1 MGTFRAMGTEVTVLA
16 PRASISEEDRL
27 TRRVRALFEQNERM
41 FSRFRPESA
50 LSTLNGATAA
60 VSVPDELFS
69 ALERAEAYR
78 RLTRGAFDVRVGA
91 SLVACGYDRS
101 FTAGGLDRAAS
112 SEPAAAVASGPCV
125 RLDPATRSI
134 DRPAGVLLDLGG
146 MIKGFTVDR
155 ARELLPACA
164 AIDAGGDAYLRG
176 AGPDGA
182 GWQVDIEDPHDADRT
197 LMTLRVH
204 DRAVATSSPNR
215 RNWRVG
221 PEQMHHLMDP
231 HTGRPSRSST
241 TQVTVVASTVELA
254 EVLAK
259 AVFVLDAGTALELLA
274 GLDGVAA
281 VLVDRSG
288 DVLRVGSLEVE
299 HA

>member
-16 PRASISEEDRL
+16 PRASVSEEERL
-27 TRRVRALFEQNERM
+27 TQHVRALFERNERM

-50 LSTLNGATAA
+50 LSTLNGSTAV

-91 SLVACGYDRS
+91 CLVACGYDRS
-101 FTAGGLDRAAS
+101 FTAGGLDRVAS
-112 SEPAAAVASGPCV
+112 SPPATAVASGPSV
-125 RLDPATRSI
+125 RLDPAARSI
-134 DRPAGVLLDLGG
+134 DRPAEVLLDLGG

-155 ARELLPACA
+155 ALELLPACA

-182 GWQVDIEDPHDADRT
+182 GWQVDIEDPRDADRT
-197 LMTLRVH
+197 LLTLRVH

-215 RNWRVG
+215 RHWRAG
-221 PEQMHHLMDP
+221 HEQMHHLIDP
-231 HTGRPSRSST
+231 QTGRPSHSST
-241 TQVTVVASTVELA
+241 TQVTVVANTVELA

-259 AVFVLDAGTALELLA
+259 AVYVLDARAGLELLA
-274 GLDGVAA
+274 GLDEVGA

-288 DVLRVGSLEVE
+288 EVLRVGSLEVD
-299 HA
+299 HG